1 MHGRYGTTTGQ
12 HIMNEH
18 LRRLAIYAASVIAAI
33 AGTPA
38 VASTAVNEKVNF
50 QPSLSTVPAGYT
62 ADSGAAY
69 SEATGRGWVHEDSL
83 DAADHVPLDVSPNTR
98 ERNAVTDQ
106 RH

>member
-18 LRRLAIYAASVIAAI
+18 LRRLAICAASVIAAI
-33 AGTPA
+33 AGALA
-38 VASTAVNEKVNF
+38 VASAAVNEKVNF

-69 SEATGRGWVHEDSL
+69 SEATGRGWCARTAST
-83 DAADHVPLDVSPNTR
+83 PRTTCRSTSPRTR
-98 ERNAVTDQ
+98 ASATP
-106 RH
+106 

>member
-1 MHGRYGTTTGQ
+1 VLPLPRTEILVTRSPSDPACL
-12 HIMNEH
+12 I
-18 LRRLAIYAASVIAAI
+18 ASA
-33 AGTPA
+33 
-38 VASTAVNEKVNF
+38 AVNEKVNF

-69 SEATGRGWVHEDSL
+69 SEATGRGWVREDSL